1 MTTTIAPAPAPA
13 APATPPATP
22 TTTTTPAAAPP
33 PTAPDLSADFAKLQ
47 ATIAAQG
54 ATIQQLSD
62 ENARRRNETKAER
75 EAREAADIAGGNY
88 KTRAERLEAENAEA
102 LRKIA
107 TLEPEVQEWRT
118 QKQTITAQVE
128 AEGAALPAAFAP
140 AFSLAQSLDQ
150 KRAIIAAAKASTFGS
165 PPVAPTEP
173 PKVPGSPAPI
183 GGAPAATP
191 APTANVDPRTMTV
204 EQIQALEKS
213 NPTAYALMFGRAGGE
228 KKRGILEVIG
238 LR

>member
-1 MTTTIAPAPAPA
+1 MTTTIAPAPA
-13 APATPPATP
+13 APATPAAS
-22 TTTTTPAAAPP
+22 TTATPAAAPP

-118 QKQTITAQVE
+118 QKQTIIAQVE

-150 KRAIIAAAKASTFGS
+150 KRAIIAAAKASTFGP

-173 PKVPGSPAPI
+173 PKVPGSPAPL

-204 EQIQALEKS
+204 EQIQALQKT
-213 NPTAYALMFGRAGGE
+213 NPAAFAAMFGRQASE
-228 KKRGILEVIG
+228 KPRGILDIIG